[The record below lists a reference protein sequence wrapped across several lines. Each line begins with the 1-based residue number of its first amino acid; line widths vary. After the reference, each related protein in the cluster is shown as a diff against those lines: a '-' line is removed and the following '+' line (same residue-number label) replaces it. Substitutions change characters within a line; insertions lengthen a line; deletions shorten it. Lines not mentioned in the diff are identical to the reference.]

1 MSSEKMNGIKFD
13 PREFFLRREVMVI
26 IVILALLTFLYSSR
40 GVNIILTIFIDFAV
54 FAIITMSLNLETGY
68 TGVPQFG
75 RVAAVIIGAFAVGAI
90 PGRIM
95 AAMMGLPSGLEYASD
110 TVNFRLVPEITAL
123 LTTSYIYSLLFLLG
137 SLAIAAVCG
146 AGIGWLI
153 SRPAIRLKEAYL
165 GISLLAF
172 GDFFMWVGHNWTGLV
187 GGSVPVNV
195 PDPFRIFGGMRFT
208 IIVLVIFVIAFLVF
222 LYLQKLTKSPFG
234 RSLRMIRDN
243 DVSAGAAG
251 KNIVSVRTQSLVIG
265 AAIAALGGG
274 LYVLY
279 VSSVASIGFTR
290 LTFTFW
296 PWAFMMLGGIGSNIG
311 VLLGVFLL
319 SILRTMIVIF
329 RYQWFGF
336 LTVFGIDP
344 LWLEFTLLGAVIIIV
359 ILFMP
364 HGLVPEKIEPML
376 PKSRVRRVLERR
388 QLAKEGAK

>member
-1 MSSEKMNGIKFD
+1 MTTENKITPLKNFV
-13 PREFFLRREVMVI
+13 LRRDVLVI
-26 IVILALLTFLYSSR
+26 ILILALLSFLFASR
-40 GVNIILTIFIDFAV
+40 GINILLTIFIDFAI
-54 FAIITMSLNLETGY
+54 FGIITMSLNLETGY

-95 AAMMGLPSGLEYASD
+95 AGMMGLPWGAEYASD
-110 TVNFRLVPEITAL
+110 TVNFRLVPELNAVLASSWFYSLVFLIGSLIIAL
-123 LTTSYIYSLLFLLG
+123 L
-137 SLAIAAVCG
+137 AG

-172 GDFFMWVGHNWTGLV
+172 GDFFMWVGHNWQGLV
-187 GGSVPVNV
+187 GGSVPVSV
-195 PDPFRIFGGMRFT
+195 PDPFRIFAGDRFMV
-208 IIVLVIFVIAFLVF
+208 IVLVIFVFAFLVYY
-222 LYLQKLTKSPFG
+222 YLHKLTKSPFG
-234 RSLRMIRDN
+234 RSLRMVRDN
-243 DVSAGAAG
+243 DLSAGAAG
-251 KNIVSVRTQSLVIG
+251 KDVVSIRTKSLVIG
-265 AAIAALGGG
+265 SAIAALGGG

-279 VSSVASIGFTR
+279 VGSMASIGFTK

-319 SILRTMIVIF
+319 VILRTMIVIF
-329 RYQWFGF
+329 RSQWFGF
-336 LTVFGIDP
+336 LLAVGIDP
-344 LWLEFTLLGAVIIIV
+344 LWLEFTLMGLVIIGV

-376 PKSRVRRVLERR
+376 SGNRVRKVMERR
-388 QLAKEGAK
+388 KLAKEGN

>member
-1 MSSEKMNGIKFD
+1 MSTGNKGYSNLGLKD
-13 PREFFLRREVMVI
+13 FFLKREVMVI
-26 IVILALLTFLYSSR
+26 IVILALLTFLFASR

-95 AAMMGLPSGLEYASD
+95 AMFMGLPFGLEYASD
-110 TVNFRLVPEITAL
+110 TVNFRLVPEINQVLASSWL
-123 LTTSYIYSLLFLLG
+123 ISLAFLVFSLLF
-137 SLAIAAVCG
+137 AALCG
-146 AGIGWLI
+146 AAIGWLI
-153 SRPAIRLKEAYL
+153 SRPAIRLKEGYL

-172 GDFFMWVGHNWTGLV
+172 GDFFMWVGHNWKGMV
-187 GGSVPVNV
+187 GGSVPVSV
-195 PDPFRIFGGMRFT
+195 PDPFRIFEGSRFMV
-208 IIVLVIFVIAFLVF
+208 IVLVIFVIAFLVF
-222 LYLQKLTKSPFG
+222 GYLQKLHRSPFG

-243 DVSAGAAG
+243 DLSAGAAG

-265 AAIAALGGG
+265 AAIAAVGGG

-279 VSSVASIGFTR
+279 VGSAASIGFTK

-311 VLLGVFLL
+311 VLLGVFVLV
-319 SILRTMIVIF
+319 ILRTMIVIF
-329 RYQWFGF
+329 RSQWFGF
-336 LTVFGIDP
+336 LLQVGIDP
-344 LWLEFTLLGAVIIIV
+344 LWLEFTLMGAVIIIV

-364 HGLVPEKIEPML
+364 HGLVPEKVEPML
-376 PKSRVRRVLERR
+376 PKSRVRAVIERR
-388 QLAKEGAK
+388 RLAKENQ

>member
-1 MSSEKMNGIKFD
+1 MTTENKLSSIFTD
-13 PREFFLRREVMVI
+13 YLLRRDVMVI
-26 IVILALLTFLYSSR
+26 IVILALLTFLFTSR

-68 TGVPQFG
+68 TGIPQFG

-95 AAMMGLPSGLEYASD
+95 AMFMGLPYGLDYASD
-110 TVNFRLVPEITAL
+110 TINFRLVPEINAL
-123 LTTSYIYSLLFLLG
+123 LSSSWLLSLTFLVGSLL
-137 SLAIAAVCG
+137 IAALCG

-172 GDFFMWVGHNWTGLV
+172 GDFFMWVGHNWSGMV
-187 GGSVPVNV
+187 GGSVPVSV
-195 PDPFRIFGGMRFT
+195 PDPFRIFAGSRFSV
-208 IIVLVIFVIAFLVF
+208 IVMVIFIIAFLVF
-222 LYLQKLTKSPFG
+222 VYLQKLTRSPFG

-243 DVSAGAAG
+243 DLSAGAAG

-265 AAIAALGGG
+265 SAIAALGGG

-279 VSSVASIGFTR
+279 VGSVASIGFTK

-296 PWAFMMLGGIGSNIG
+296 PWAFMMLGGIGSNLG

-319 SILRTMIVIF
+319 VILRTMIVIF
-329 RYQWFGF
+329 RSQWFGF
-336 LTVFGIDP
+336 LLAVGIDP
-344 LWLEFTLLGAVIIIV
+344 LWLEFTLMGAVIIAV

-376 PKSRVRRVLERR
+376 PGNRVKKI
-388 QLAKEGAK
+388 LAKRQIAS